1 MTAFLSYQKK
11 ALFSRLFWQA
21 AKRKKMQLSSACSA
35 GSSRVIHN
43 MMWSLSITDH
53 NFRAQ
58 MGGFRHFCVKS
69 CRKKFEKNLLNVAA
83 VYAEHL
89 PGDEGGRVR
98 EQKRAGL
105 RVSALGRGLL
115 HHRAGARRRRRLHLT
130 NFFQTFSDRISH
142 KNDGI
147 RPSAHENCGQLST
160 ATTSYCG

>member
-53 NFRAQ
+53 NFRAR

-89 PGDEGGRVR
+89 PGDEGGRIR

-105 RVSALGRGLL
+105 RHVLGR
-115 HHRAGARRRRRLHLT
+115 AEAAKRRLASAQRQVNAAQESLRAAT
-130 NFFQTFSDRISH
+130 GDIVAQAAAFSGLNR
-142 KNDGI
+142 
-147 RPSAHENCGQLST
+147 
-160 ATTSYCG
+160 